1 MKCPLCDKKTNLK
14 HVNNCKYNLQNLS
27 QKELRKLFLEYNYP
41 DILNYES
48 LFDIYINKQMSLPD
62 ILKKFKISYTN
73 TLFMLEYYNIQ
84 KRSYSDAFL
93 SSRDKRDKTNLERYG
108 AINVFYKNTDIY
120 HKRNETVKQ
129 KYGVDN
135 VFQIKEIIEK
145 INDDSFYLEKYGITL
160 NELKSLNGK
169 KYWDSLSD
177 NEKKDT
183 IKKTNEKRN
192 ETFIKNYGKH
202 PKKTHDVN
210 EAYKKTCLE
219 KYGSE
224 YFFTSDKFLSDIDN
238 IKIKVRNTN
247 IKNKNCLSDS
257 ELTPY
262 KVYLRNCK
270 NLTNLVK
277 KELFNNW
284 DGYDYYDNEFIKEN
298 LNLKWYDKNYPTI
311 DHKISVYYGF
321 INGIKEE
328 DICNINNLCITKK
341 KINSAKG
348 KNISYENI
356 P

>member
-14 HVNNCKYNLQNLS
+14 HVNNCKYNLKNLS

-120 HKRNETVKQ
+120 YKRNETVKQ

-135 VFQIKEIIEK
+135 VFQIKKIIKK
-145 INDDSFYLEKYGITL
+145 INDDSFYLEKYGLTL
-160 NELKSLNGK
+160 NEFRSINNK
-169 KYWDSLSD
+169 KYWNFLS
-177 NEKKDT
+177 EKEKEDI

-192 ETFIKNYGKH
+192 ETFFKKYGKH
-202 PKKTHDVN
+202 PKKIYDIN
-210 EAYKKTCLE
+210 EKCKKTCLK
-219 KYGSE
+219 KYDSE
-224 YFFTSDKFLSDIDN
+224 YFFTSEKFNSN
-238 IKIKVRNTN
+238 ITSIKEKSRNTK

-257 ELTPY
+257 ELSLY
-262 KVYLRNCK
+262 KVYERNCR
-270 NLTNLVK
+270 NLTNSIK

-284 DGYDYYDNEFIKEN
+284 DGYDYYDNEFIKDY

-321 INGIKEE
+321 TNNLSVQ
-328 DICNINNLCITKK
+328 DICDINNLCITKRR
-341 KINSAKG
+341 INSAKG
-348 KNISYENI
+348 KNINYENI
-356 P
+356 S